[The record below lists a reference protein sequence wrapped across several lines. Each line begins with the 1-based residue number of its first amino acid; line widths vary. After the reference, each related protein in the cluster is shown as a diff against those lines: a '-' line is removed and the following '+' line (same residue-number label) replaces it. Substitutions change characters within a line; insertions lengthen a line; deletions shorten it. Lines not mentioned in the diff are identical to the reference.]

1 MAPSRQL
8 IEQVADAYEH
18 LYDLVYLRS
27 HPLLDLLVPDAGLE
41 RKERAWRLHRL
52 LLQVID
58 ELDPGAQAPPF
69 SHEWRR
75 HRLMVLRYMD
85 GVDPQTAADRLAI
98 SRRHLYRELD
108 SAIEAI
114 ATILWER
121 CGKESAPTLAP
132 QGEGTSPATTGLE
145 LLRLEAARMAQAGRY
160 GRVGEVA
167 AGVLSLLHEV
177 LRGRGLQI
185 ELCLQEGLPSIPIE
199 RGLLRQML
207 LAMLGYLIERTEQAV
222 ITLSAALRDAEFHL
236 VVTAAP
242 PASVRPPA
250 PEDKG
255 RFSALE
261 EMASLGGARLTPVS
275 EAGAVVGFRVAVPA
289 TPRRTILV
297 VDDNED
303 VLALFQRYLACR
315 QYHVVVSRTAAD
327 ALAQARR
334 LQPFAIT
341 LDLMMPDQDGWDI
354 LQTLLNQPET
364 RHIPLIVC
372 SVLKQKE
379 LALSLGA
386 TAFLEKPVSE
396 QALVAVLSALESA

>member
-121 CGKESAPTLAP
+121 CGKDGAPTAAP
-132 QGEGTSPATTGLE
+132 QGEAPGRQ
-145 LLRLEAARMAQAGRY
+145 RL
-160 GRVGEVA
+160 
-167 AGVLSLLHEV
+167 
-177 LRGRGLQI
+177 
-185 ELCLQEGLPSIPIE
+185 
-199 RGLLRQML
+199 
-207 LAMLGYLIERTEQAV
+207 
-222 ITLSAALRDAEFHL
+222 
-236 VVTAAP
+236 
-242 PASVRPPA
+242 
-250 PEDKG
+250 
-255 RFSALE
+255 
-261 EMASLGGARLTPVS
+261 
-275 EAGAVVGFRVAVPA
+275 
-289 TPRRTILV
+289 
-297 VDDNED
+297 
-303 VLALFQRYLACR
+303 
-315 QYHVVVSRTAAD
+315 
-327 ALAQARR
+327 
-334 LQPFAIT
+334 
-341 LDLMMPDQDGWDI
+341 GW
-354 LQTLLNQPET
+354 
-364 RHIPLIVC
+364 
-372 SVLKQKE
+372 
-379 LALSLGA
+379 
-386 TAFLEKPVSE
+386 
-396 QALVAVLSALESA
+396 